1 MNQVLTQ
8 AEVDALLSAVSESGD
23 STEGAGGDSGQSGGA
38 SGEKG
43 AAAGGGGDLGDFGDL
58 SGILGGDS
66 SSLDGDVE
74 ITPYD
79 LTNQDRVIR
88 GRMPTLD
95 IIYERFIRLF
105 RMSLSNSLR
114 KIASISII
122 STDLLKFGEFV
133 NTLPIPSCMCIMR
146 FESLRGPA
154 LLVFESKL
162 AYALVDSY
170 LGGTDRPYT
179 KIEGKEFTRI
189 ELSIMKKVMDLAI
202 RDLEEAWTPV
212 HRTEVGYLRTEVNPQ
227 FVGVVPPSE
236 VIISTT
242 FEVELENA
250 SGTIALVIPYST
262 IEPIKNKLNASFQT
276 ESERVDKEWTMMME
290 EHLRAAPVD
299 VRVNLGES
307 AISVGDL
314 VNLGVGDIIPLSQD
328 ADGELLLLIEGVAKY
343 HCFFGVSR
351 GNRAVQITRPVQ
363 EG

>member
-8 AEVDALLSAVSESGD
+8 SEVDALLNAVNSGAV
-23 STEGAGGDSGQSGGA
+23 AGDGDGA
-38 SGEKG
+38 SG
-43 AAAGGGGDLGDFGDL
+43 GGGGN
-58 SGILGGDS
+58 GGGGANDGWDNG
-66 SSLDGDVE
+66 LGDVE
-74 ITPYD
+74 VTPYD

-95 IIYERFIRLF
+95 IIYERFIRLY

-114 KIASISII
+114 KIATISII

-146 FESLRGPA
+146 FEALRGPA

-162 AYALVDSY
+162 AYALVDSFF
-170 LGGTDRPYT
+170 GGTDRPYT

-189 ELSIMKKVMDLAI
+189 ELSIMQKVMDLAI
-202 RDLEEAWTPV
+202 KDLEEAWAPV
-212 HRTEVGYLRTEVNPQ
+212 HKTEISYVRTEVNPQ
-227 FVGVVPPSE
+227 FVGVVPPSD

-276 ESERVDKEWTMMME
+276 EADRSDKEWILKME
-290 EHLRAAPVD
+290 EHLRGVETN
-299 VRVNLGES
+299 VLVNLG
-307 AISVGDL
+307 AANITVGDL
-314 VNLGVGDIIPLSQD
+314 VNLNVGDIIPLTQD
-328 ADGELLLLIEGVAKY
+328 ADGELDVLVEGVPKFK
-343 HCFFGVSR
+343 CFFGVSR
-351 GNRAVQITRPVQ
+351 GNRAVQVTRML
-363 EG
+363 ETE